1 MRHAKITSRRM
12 SATEFHYKALDTNG
26 RAHAGSILASDQ
38 QDAHARLIAQGLTPV
53 RLRRAAAARS
63 STSRI
68 NREHI
73 AGFTRELQVLVQAR
87 IPLAKGLRA
96 IADAD
101 AKAPAADIVRDIAVA
116 IESGSA
122 VSDAFESKRHIFGDI
137 YVQALRAA
145 ERTGTLAQ
153 VLGHLADLLDKEI
166 ESRQALRRA
175 LAYPVMLLGVVF
187 SALATILIFVVPK
200 FSATFEANGVKL
212 PIITRVIQALGH
224 SAANF
229 WYLYLL
235 AALAIFASAFV
246 FCSSTR
252 GRAAIERFLLTLPA
266 VGPTITADATA
277 RFIRVFGI
285 SLGAGMDITDAIELG
300 GKSTGRAIF
309 SAECARIASSMRAGE
324 RFEDAVRNVV
334 SLPPFASRLLS
345 AGKDAHEIAGTCSVI
360 GAFYERDAAH
370 RTKTITTIMQPVIT
384 VILAGI
390 VLLVA
395 LSVFLPMWEMVRIN
409 R

>member
-1 MRHAKITSRRM
+1 MNA
-12 SATEFHYKALDTNG
+12 AEFQYKALDSNG
-26 RAHAGSILASDQ
+26 RPHAGTIRASDQ

-53 RLRRAAAARS
+53 KLRRARAAARS
-63 STSRI
+63 SSSRLT
-68 NREHI
+68 REHI

-96 IADAD
+96 VADGD
-101 AKAPAADIVRDIAVA
+101 PTAPITETVRDIAAA

-122 VSDAFESKRHIFGDI
+122 ISDAFESKRHTFGDM

-175 LAYPVMLLGVVF
+175 LAYPVMLLAVVF
-187 SALATILIFVVPK
+187 CALSTILIFVVPK

-212 PIITRVIQALGH
+212 PVITRIVQALGH
-224 SAANF
+224 SASQY
-229 WYLYLL
+229 WYAYLL
-235 AALAIFASAFV
+235 AIAAIITSAF
-246 FCSSTR
+246 FFWSSAR
-252 GRAAIERFLLTLPA
+252 GRLIAERLLLTLPA
-266 VGPTITADATA
+266 VGATITADATA

-300 GKSTGRAIF
+300 GKSTGRPIF
-309 SAECARIASSMRAGE
+309 SAECTRIAASMRTGE
-324 RFEDAVRNVV
+324 RFEDAVRNAS

-345 AGKDAHEIAGTCSVI
+345 AGKDAHEIAGTCTVI

-370 RTKTITTIMQPVIT
+370 RSKTISTVMQPVIT
-384 VILAGI
+384 VLLAGI